1 MSENIKDII
10 RKNAKLHSFKITKK
24 DRSNRNTWEFTITD
38 KSLGKYCDKTYK
50 WTDVNPISVTLKVGE
65 HFLSAYKLSK
75 NGKEE
80 YFIDV
85 KRANHRIGIPAYI
98 NSLIN
103 FYVYSND
110 ISEYKN
116 SPSFKTPKRDMDKL
130 GLNNYLNLCAY
141 YGKYS
146 AVGTGYTRDIRNII
160 VFDIDVDCTTK
171 ENHSHLMD
179 ILLKFAK
186 VNALPDFQ
194 IFNKQSKHIQLQ
206 WLVKD
211 VQYKEIDVAKKF
223 DAMNIIKNITND
235 IAEISGD
242 MFSFTKDTDSGSEYR
257 MFTLALTEIVD
268 VDKFGDKRYT
278 YWKAKN
284 FYTAYLNL
292 YDLEL
297 KIPLYDGKEIYYM
310 SKDEMDENLSTK
322 EARDRYFEE
331 APTFEELKLKT
342 NSIIK
347 PIVDE
352 LNKKHSENEIK
363 DDNNSHPNQVKPIP
377 KIKYDS
383 SLESRNNFVLECTR
397 NTTFEVARQMKYK
410 ETNKLLSAENAEECN
425 VLKRKVKRIVK
436 KKFEEQN
443 KLYGGIWP
451 GTTNR
456 DSYTKSEFESTF
468 NRSFIFAIQKY
479 TNSGYT
485 NEQRKR
491 GNENKKAKSDIK
503 ILLVD
508 SIKNSNPRLKR
519 DELLIETNKVLSKI
533 GENISLTT
541 LKRYICKINKLS
553 TEDKNK
559 IYTNFISN
567 SEMKRKKYNEF
578 SINIIEYINGKR

>member
-1 MSENIKDII
+1 MSENIKDVI
-10 RKNAKLHSFKITKK
+10 RKNSKLHSFKITKK
-24 DRSNRNTWEFTITD
+24 NKLNKNTWEFTITD
-38 KSLGKYCDKTYK
+38 KSLGDYYGKTYK
-50 WTDVNPISVTLKVGE
+50 WNDVNPTFATLKVGE
-65 HFLSAYKLSK
+65 HFFSAYKISL
-75 NGKEE
+75 NGNAE
-80 YFIDV
+80 YYVDV
-85 KRANHRIGIPAYI
+85 RRANHRVGISAYI

-103 FYVYSND
+103 FFVYSND

-116 SPSFKTPKRDMDKL
+116 SPSFKICKREMNKL
-130 GLNNYLNLCAY
+130 GINNYMNLCAY
-141 YGKYS
+141 YGEYS
-146 AVGTGYTRDIRNII
+146 AVGTGYTRDIRNI
-160 VFDIDVDCTTK
+160 VVLDIDVDCTTK
-171 ENHSHLMD
+171 NNHLFLME
-179 ILLKFAK
+179 LLIKFAK

-211 VQYKEIDVAKKF
+211 VQYKDIDNTLRYSAIN
-223 DAMNIIKNITND
+223 AISNMTND
-235 IAEISGD
+235 IVEMNNEGYE
-242 MFSFTKDTDSGSEYR
+242 FTKITDLGLEYR
-257 MFTLALTEIVD
+257 MFTMALTEIVD
-268 VDKFGDKRYT
+268 IDKFGDKRYT
-278 YWKAKN
+278 FWKAKN
-284 FYTAYLNL
+284 FYSAYLNL

-342 NSIIK
+342 NPIIK

-352 LNKKHSENEIK
+352 LSKRHSENQI
-363 DDNNSHPNQVKPIP
+363 DDCSHPNRVQPIHH
-377 KIKYDS
+377 INNDE
-383 SLESRNNFVLECTR
+383 SLQSRNNFVLECTR
-397 NTTFEVARQMKYK
+397 STTFEIARQYKYK
-410 ETNKLLSAENAEECN
+410 ETNDLLSAEKAEECN
-425 VLKRKVKRIVK
+425 VLKRKVKKIVK

-468 NRSFIFAIQKY
+468 NRSFTFAIQKF
-479 TNSGYT
+479 TNNGYT
-485 NEQRKR
+485 SEQRKR

-508 SIKNSNPRLKR
+508 SIKNSNPKLKR
-519 DELLIETNKVLSKI
+519 DELLFETNKILSKI
-533 GENISLTT
+533 GEKISLTT

-553 TEDKNK
+553 SDDKYE

-567 SEMKRKKYNEF
+567 SEMKRKKYQDF
-578 SINIIEYINGKR
+578 SINIINYIDGKR